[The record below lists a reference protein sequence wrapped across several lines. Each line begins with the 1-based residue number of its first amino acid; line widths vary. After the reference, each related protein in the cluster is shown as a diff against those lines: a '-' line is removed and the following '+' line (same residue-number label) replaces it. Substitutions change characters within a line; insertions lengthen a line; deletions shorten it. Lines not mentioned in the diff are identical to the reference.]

1 MIRILIILILLSG
14 CSSKQILPT
23 PIGELN
29 ALNNFWKLLGGDKK
43 KKEDD

>member
-23 PIGELN
+23 PVGELN
-29 ALNNFWKLLGGDKK
+29 ALNNFFKLIGGDKK
-43 KKEDD
+43 EKEND